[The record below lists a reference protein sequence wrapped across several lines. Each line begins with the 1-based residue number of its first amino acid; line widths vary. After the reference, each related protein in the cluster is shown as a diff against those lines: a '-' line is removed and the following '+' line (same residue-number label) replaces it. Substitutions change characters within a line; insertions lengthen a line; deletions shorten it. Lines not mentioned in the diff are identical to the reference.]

1 MELYCHRGWMLTII
15 MWKDIETSEDLL
27 GYRFHARLLKE
38 IVLDKSMLPTSIGI
52 FGNWGYG
59 KSSLMLLMEKEINE
73 EITKQVAEENN
84 PRILQV
90 RFNGWQYESYET
102 TKYSLIQVLLDSVEK
117 YLSDNRDIFDKLDII
132 LKRINLLKLGVL
144 LLKKYVWDKIPN
156 AIKSNLP
163 TADDL
168 KKCVGVDDI
177 TKFQNEFQNEHTSLF
192 VTKFRTLLESIV
204 EDAKFDSIIVYID
217 DLDRCSGEKMIECIE
232 AIKLFLN
239 VKNTAFVLGAD
250 ERMVERA
257 IKEHYPEIEQ
267 DKRQIYSPFSDYLE
281 KLIQIP
287 YRLPR
292 LSLNEQY
299 TYILFLL
306 LKSKYPNFFN
316 AVIKDYNDYKNKEPF
331 GNYDAEKMRA
341 ALGEN
346 KIPDVEALIPI
357 IPMMTRFLNGSP
369 RQLKRFLNTFDLRM
383 RMVQVANIR
392 EIDPTV
398 LAKLMLLEYNF
409 KYQRLFESL
418 YGMQLLGDGI
428 IDKIGE
434 VEECARQKKKLND
447 KRWQEWEEDNL
458 VLDWLSLS
466 PSLSGVNL
474 KEYFWIARD
483 SLKNSV
489 PVESLVSNVAR
500 RFYLTL
506 RNKQSAIAKKK
517 FLQEEIA
524 KLEDEERQMVIMLLN
539 HDFTKNPN
547 DSKVLEL
554 LQADSEVRVLI
565 QNESDCKSLFSH
577 VDTLKM
583 EPAWGVILGK
593 LKKNDFWNHFISPL
607 KFGEKLQKMLNK

>member
-1 MELYCHRGWMLTII
+1 

-27 GYRFHARLLKE
+27 GYRFHAKLLKE

-59 KSSLMLLMEKEINE
+59 KSSLMLLLEKEINE
-73 EITKQVAEENN
+73 EIAMHVAEGNT

-117 YLSDNRDIFDKLDII
+117 YLSDNRDVFEKLDIL

-163 TADDL
+163 QADDL
-168 KKCVGVDDI
+168 KECIGVDDI

-204 EDAKFDSIIVYID
+204 EEAKFDSIIVYID

-341 ALGEN
+341 TLGEN

-458 VLDWLSLS
+458 FLDWLSLS

-500 RFYLTL
+500 RSYLTL

-577 VDTLKM
+577 VDILKM

>member
-1 MELYCHRGWMLTII
+1 

-458 VLDWLSLS
+458 FLDWLSLS

-500 RFYLTL
+500 RSYLTL

-577 VDTLKM
+577 VDILKM
-583 EPAWGVILGK
+583 EPAWGVILRK

>member
-1 MELYCHRGWMLTII
+1 

-27 GYRFHARLLKE
+27 GYRFHAKLLKE

-59 KSSLMLLMEKEINE
+59 KSSLMLLLEKEINE
-73 EITKQVAEENN
+73 EIAMHVAEGNT

-117 YLSDNRDIFDKLDII
+117 YLSDNRDVFEKLDIL

-163 TADDL
+163 QADDL
-168 KKCVGVDDI
+168 KECIGVDDI

-204 EDAKFDSIIVYID
+204 EEAKFDSIIVYID

-316 AVIKDYNDYKNKEPF
+316 AVIKDYNDYKNNEPF

-341 ALGEN
+341 ALGEK
-346 KIPDVEALIPI
+346 KIPNVEALIPI

-539 HDFTKNPN
+539 RDFTKNPN

>member
-1 MELYCHRGWMLTII
+1 
-15 MWKDIETSEDLL
+15 
-27 GYRFHARLLKE
+27 
-38 IVLDKSMLPTSIGI
+38 MLPTSIGI

-59 KSSLMLLMEKEINE
+59 KSSLMLLLEKEINE
-73 EITKQVAEENN
+73 EIAMHVAEGNT
-84 PRILQV
+84 PQILQV

-117 YLSDNRDIFDKLDII
+117 YLSDNRDVFEKLDIL

-163 TADDL
+163 QADDL
-168 KKCVGVDDI
+168 KECIGVDDI

-204 EDAKFDSIIVYID
+204 EEAKFDSIIVYID

-346 KIPDVEALIPI
+346 KIPDVETLIPI

>member
-1 MELYCHRGWMLTII
+1 

-27 GYRFHARLLKE
+27 GYRFHAKLLKE

-392 EIDPTV
+392 EIEPTV

>member
-1 MELYCHRGWMLTII
+1 

-27 GYRFHARLLKE
+27 GYRFHAKLLKE

-59 KSSLMLLMEKEINE
+59 KSSLMLLLEKEINE
-73 EITKQVAEENN
+73 EIAMHVAEGNT

-117 YLSDNRDIFDKLDII
+117 YLSDNRDVFEKLDIL

-163 TADDL
+163 QADDL
-168 KKCVGVDDI
+168 KECVGVDDI

-204 EDAKFDSIIVYID
+204 EEAKFDSIIVYID

-346 KIPDVEALIPI
+346 KIQDVEALIPI

-607 KFGEKLQKMLNK
+607 KFGDKLQKMLNK

>member
-1 MELYCHRGWMLTII
+1 

-483 SLKNSV
+483 SLKNSI

>member
-102 TKYSLIQVLLDSVEK
+102 IKYSLIQVLLDSVEK

-281 KLIQIP
+281 KLIQIS

>member
-1 MELYCHRGWMLTII
+1 

-27 GYRFHARLLKE
+27 GYRFHAKLLKE

-517 FLQEEIA
+517 FLQEEFA

>member
-1 MELYCHRGWMLTII
+1 

-59 KSSLMLLMEKEINE
+59 KSSLMLLLEKEINE
-73 EITKQVAEENN
+73 EIAMHVAKGNT

-117 YLSDNRDIFDKLDII
+117 YLSDNRGIFDKLDII

-392 EIDPTV
+392 EIEPTV

-458 VLDWLSLS
+458 FLDWLSLS

-500 RFYLTL
+500 RSYLTL

-577 VDTLKM
+577 VDILKM

>member
-1 MELYCHRGWMLTII
+1 

-27 GYRFHARLLKE
+27 GYRFHAKLLKE

-59 KSSLMLLMEKEINE
+59 KSSLMLLLEKEINE
-73 EITKQVAEENN
+73 EIAMHVAEGNT

-102 TKYSLIQVLLDSVEK
+102 TKYSLIQVLLDSLEK
-117 YLSDNRDIFDKLDII
+117 YLSDNRDVFEKLDIL

-163 TADDL
+163 QADDL
-168 KKCVGVDDI
+168 KECVGVDDI

-204 EDAKFDSIIVYID
+204 EEAKFDSIIVYID

>member
-1 MELYCHRGWMLTII
+1 

-27 GYRFHARLLKE
+27 GYRFHAKLLKE

-59 KSSLMLLMEKEINE
+59 KSSLMLLLEKEINE
-73 EITKQVAEENN
+73 EIAMHVAEGNT

-117 YLSDNRDIFDKLDII
+117 YLSDNRDVFEKLDIL

-217 DLDRCSGEKMIECIE
+217 DLDRCSGEKMIECIK

-346 KIPDVEALIPI
+346 KIPDVEVLIPI

>member
-1 MELYCHRGWMLTII
+1 

-27 GYRFHARLLKE
+27 GYRFHAKLLKE

-59 KSSLMLLMEKEINE
+59 KSSLMLLLEKEINE
-73 EITKQVAEENN
+73 EIAMHVAEGNT

-117 YLSDNRDIFDKLDII
+117 YLSDNRDVFEKLDIL

-163 TADDL
+163 QADDL
-168 KKCVGVDDI
+168 KECIGVDDI

-204 EDAKFDSIIVYID
+204 EEAKFDSIIVYID

-357 IPMMTRFLNGSP
+357 IPMMTRFLNDSP

>member
-1 MELYCHRGWMLTII
+1 

-27 GYRFHARLLKE
+27 GYRFHAKLLKE

-59 KSSLMLLMEKEINE
+59 KSSLMLLLEKEINE
-73 EITKQVAEENN
+73 EIAMHVAEGNT

-117 YLSDNRDIFDKLDII
+117 YLSDNRDVFEKLDIL

-163 TADDL
+163 QADDL
-168 KKCVGVDDI
+168 KECIGVDDI

-204 EDAKFDSIIVYID
+204 EEAKFDSIIVYID

-341 ALGEN
+341 TLGEN

-392 EIDPTV
+392 EIEPTV

-458 VLDWLSLS
+458 FLDWLSLS

-500 RFYLTL
+500 RSYLTL

-577 VDTLKM
+577 VDILKM

-593 LKKNDFWNHFISPL
+593 LKKNVFWNHFISPL

>member
-1 MELYCHRGWMLTII
+1 

-27 GYRFHARLLKE
+27 GYRFHAKLLKE

-59 KSSLMLLMEKEINE
+59 KSSLMLLLEKEINE
-73 EITKQVAEENN
+73 EIAMHVAEGNT

-117 YLSDNRDIFDKLDII
+117 YLSDNRDVFEKLDIL

-156 AIKSNLP
+156 AVKSNLP
-163 TADDL
+163 QADDL
-168 KKCVGVDDI
+168 KKCIGVDDI

-204 EDAKFDSIIVYID
+204 EEAKFDSIIVYID

>member
-1 MELYCHRGWMLTII
+1 
-15 MWKDIETSEDLL
+15 
-27 GYRFHARLLKE
+27 
-38 IVLDKSMLPTSIGI
+38 MLPTSIGI

-59 KSSLMLLMEKEINE
+59 KSSLMLLLEKEINE
-73 EITKQVAEENN
+73 EIAMHVAEGNT

-117 YLSDNRDIFDKLDII
+117 YLSDNRDVFEKLDIL

-163 TADDL
+163 QADDL
-168 KKCVGVDDI
+168 KECIGVDDI

-204 EDAKFDSIIVYID
+204 EEAKFDSIIVYID

-341 ALGEN
+341 TLGEN

-392 EIDPTV
+392 EIEPTV

-458 VLDWLSLS
+458 FLDWLSLS

-500 RFYLTL
+500 RSYLTL

-577 VDTLKM
+577 VDILKM

>member
-1 MELYCHRGWMLTII
+1 

-27 GYRFHARLLKE
+27 GYRFHAKLLKE

-59 KSSLMLLMEKEINE
+59 KSSLMLLLEKEINE
-73 EITKQVAEENN
+73 EIAMHVAEGNT

-117 YLSDNRDIFDKLDII
+117 YLSDNRDVFEKLDIL

-163 TADDL
+163 QADDL
-168 KKCVGVDDI
+168 KECIGVDDI

-204 EDAKFDSIIVYID
+204 EEAKFDSIIVYID

-316 AVIKDYNDYKNKEPF
+316 AVIKDYNDYKNNEPF

-346 KIPDVEALIPI
+346 KIPNVEALIPI

-524 KLEDEERQMVIMLLN
+524 KLEDEERQMVIMVLN

>member
-1 MELYCHRGWMLTII
+1 

-27 GYRFHARLLKE
+27 GYRFHAKLLKE

-59 KSSLMLLMEKEINE
+59 KSSLMLLLEKEINE
-73 EITKQVAEENN
+73 EIAMHVAEGNT

>member
-1 MELYCHRGWMLTII
+1 

-593 LKKNDFWNHFISPL
+593 LKKNDFWNHFISSL

>member
-1 MELYCHRGWMLTII
+1 

-27 GYRFHARLLKE
+27 GYRFHAKLLKE

-59 KSSLMLLMEKEINE
+59 KSSLMLLLEKEINE
-73 EITKQVAEENN
+73 EIAMHVAEGNT

-117 YLSDNRDIFDKLDII
+117 YLSDNRDVFEKLDIL

-163 TADDL
+163 QADDL
-168 KKCVGVDDI
+168 KECIGVDDI

-204 EDAKFDSIIVYID
+204 EEAKFDSIIVYID

-267 DKRQIYSPFSDYLE
+267 DKRQIFSPFSDYLE

-341 ALGEN
+341 TLGEN

-392 EIDPTV
+392 EIEPTV

-458 VLDWLSLS
+458 FLDWLSLS

-500 RFYLTL
+500 RSYLTL

-577 VDTLKM
+577 VDILKM